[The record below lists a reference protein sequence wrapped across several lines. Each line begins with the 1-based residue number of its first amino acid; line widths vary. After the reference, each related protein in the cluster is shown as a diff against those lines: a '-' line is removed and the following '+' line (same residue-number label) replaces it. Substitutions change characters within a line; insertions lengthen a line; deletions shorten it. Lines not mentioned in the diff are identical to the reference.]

1 MNAVIASPHTLPTRI
16 FKSGNSL
23 AVRIPR
29 EMLMSDVG
37 MDAVIEAKAGAWI
50 IRPVHKRTLA
60 QVADKFRAFSP
71 GFMAQGRAPQEQ
83 AARDW

>member
-1 MNAVIASPHTLPTRI
+1 MNTTVTSHHTLPTRI

-29 EMLMSDVG
+29 EMLLPGMG

-71 GFMAQGRAPQEQ
+71 GFMAQGRGPQEQ